1 MHFFFYKAI
10 NRREKLLMLTK
21 DSFKLQSHAMYL
33 DTSYNSTT
41 TVLTNIYT
49 SFLETATKM
58 WTYARCLPVGKQPG
72 TKLLIKTITDLTEM
86 AYVLV
91 KSKGKNKK
99 NEGYQCGVKKA
110 QLEYLALNAFRNV
123 LKKRQSKYGKVIAW
137 LDDQLMDLNAK
148 GADSL
153 SRMSGIVSSS
163 VG

>member
-1 MHFFFYKAI
+1 
-10 NRREKLLMLTK
+10 MLTT
-21 DSFKLQSHAMYL
+21 DSSKLQSHAMYL
-33 DTSYNSTT
+33 DTSYNSST

-58 WTYARCLPVGKQPG
+58 WTYAKCLPAGKQPG
-72 TKLLIKTITDLTEM
+72 TNLLIKTITDLIEM
-86 AYVLV
+86 AYVLI

-99 NEGYQCGVKKA
+99 TEGYQCGVKKA

-123 LKKRQSKYGKVIAW
+123 LKKRQSKYGKVITW

-153 SRMSGIVSSS
+153 SRMSGIVSSN

>member
-1 MHFFFYKAI
+1 
-10 NRREKLLMLTK
+10 MLRT

-58 WTYARCLPVGKQPG
+58 WTYAKCLPGGKQPG
-72 TKLLIKTITDLTEM
+72 TNLLIKTITDLIEM
-86 AYVLV
+86 AYVLI

-110 QLEYLALNAFRNV
+110 QLEYLAFKAFRNV
-123 LKKRQSKYGKVIAW
+123 LKKRQSKYGKVITW
-137 LDDQLMDLNAK
+137 LDDQLMDLKVK

-153 SRMSGIVSSS
+153 SRMSGIVSSN

>member
-1 MHFFFYKAI
+1 
-10 NRREKLLMLTK
+10 MLRT

-58 WTYARCLPVGKQPG
+58 WTYAKCLPGGKQPG
-72 TKLLIKTITDLTEM
+72 TNLLIKTITDLIEM
-86 AYVLV
+86 AYVLI

-99 NEGYQCGVKKA
+99 NEGYQCWVKKA
-110 QLEYLALNAFRNV
+110 QLEYLAFKAFRNV
-123 LKKRQSKYGKVIAW
+123 LKKRQSKYGKVITW
-137 LDDQLMDLNAK
+137 LDDQLMDLKVK

-153 SRMSGIVSSS
+153 SRMSGIVSSN

>member
-1 MHFFFYKAI
+1 
-10 NRREKLLMLTK
+10 MLRT

-41 TVLTNIYT
+41 TVITNIYT

-58 WTYARCLPVGKQPG
+58 WTYAKCLPGGKQPG
-72 TKLLIKTITDLTEM
+72 TNLLIKTITDLIEM
-86 AYVLV
+86 AYVLI

-110 QLEYLALNAFRNV
+110 QLEYLAFKAFRNV
-123 LKKRQSKYGKVIAW
+123 LKKRQSKYGKVITW
-137 LDDQLMDLNAK
+137 LDDQLMDLKVK

-153 SRMSGIVSSS
+153 SRMSGIVSSN

>member
-1 MHFFFYKAI
+1 
-10 NRREKLLMLTK
+10 
-21 DSFKLQSHAMYL
+21 MYL

-58 WTYARCLPVGKQPG
+58 STYAKCLPVGKQPG
-72 TKLLIKTITDLTEM
+72 TKLLIKTITDLIEM
-86 AYVLV
+86 AYVLI

-123 LKKRQSKYGKVIAW
+123 LKKRQSNYWKVISW
-137 LDDQLMDLNAK
+137 LDNQLMGLKAK
-148 GADSL
+148 GAKSL
-153 SRMSGIVSSS
+153 SRMSDIGYEL
-163 VG
+163 

>member
-1 MHFFFYKAI
+1 
-10 NRREKLLMLTK
+10 
-21 DSFKLQSHAMYL
+21 MYL

-58 WTYARCLPVGKQPG
+58 WTYAKCLPGGKQPG
-72 TKLLIKTITDLTEM
+72 TNLLIKTITDLIEM
-86 AYVLV
+86 AYVLI

-110 QLEYLALNAFRNV
+110 QLEYLAFKAFRNV
-123 LKKRQSKYGKVIAW
+123 LKKRQSKYGKVITW
-137 LDDQLMDLNAK
+137 LDDQLMDLKVK

-153 SRMSGIVSSS
+153 SRMSGIVSSN

>member
-1 MHFFFYKAI
+1 
-10 NRREKLLMLTK
+10 MLRT

-33 DTSYNSTT
+33 DTSYNSTS

-58 WTYARCLPVGKQPG
+58 WTYAKCLPGGKQPG
-72 TKLLIKTITDLTEM
+72 TNLLIKTITDLIEM
-86 AYVLV
+86 AYVLI

-110 QLEYLALNAFRNV
+110 QLEYLALNAYRNV

-137 LDDQLMDLNAK
+137 LDDQLMDLKAK

-153 SRMSGIVSSS
+153 SRMSGIVSSD

>member
-1 MHFFFYKAI
+1 
-10 NRREKLLMLTK
+10 
-21 DSFKLQSHAMYL
+21 MYL

-58 WTYARCLPVGKQPG
+58 WTYAKCLPVGKKPG
-72 TKLLIKTITDLTEM
+72 TKLLIKTITDLIEM
-86 AYVLV
+86 AYVLI
-91 KSKGKNKK
+91 KSKNKK

-123 LKKRQSKYGKVIAW
+123 LKKRQSKYGKVLAW
-137 LDDQLMDLNAK
+137 LDDQLMNLKAK
-148 GADSL
+148 GAESL
-153 SRMSGIVSSS
+153 SRMSGIVSSN

>member
-1 MHFFFYKAI
+1 
-10 NRREKLLMLTK
+10 
-21 DSFKLQSHAMYL
+21 MYL
-33 DTSYNSTT
+33 DTSYNSTS

-58 WTYARCLPVGKQPG
+58 WTYAKCLPVGKQPG
-72 TKLLIKTITDLTEM
+72 TKLLIKTITDLIEM
-86 AYVLV
+86 AYVLI

-123 LKKRQSKYGKVIAW
+123 LRKRQSKYGEVIAW
-137 LDDQLMDLNAK
+137 LGDQLMDLKAK

-153 SRMSGIVSSS
+153 SRMSGLVSSN
-163 VG
+163 VR